1 MIGLYIALG
10 VIGFV
15 ILFIILAVIT
25 MYRLIFF
32 SPRKGQISDST
43 LVGSKNFQ
51 HYEEMMKENI
61 LSFMA
66 KGYEDVYI
74 DSFDKLKL
82 HARYYEEHK
91 TNKIAI
97 LMHGYKGTAYRDFN
111 CISKIIFENGYNIL
125 LLDQRAHGTSEGH
138 VITFGVRESKDLLSW
153 LDYVKERFINHE
165 ILLVGVS
172 MGGHTVLNIS
182 DKISKDIKIIADC
195 PYASPKEILV
205 STIKS
210 IHLPVFIFYPLLNLT
225 SHIFAHESLN
235 KTSAYNSIKN
245 SDNKILIMHGDK
257 DHVIPYTISKK
268 LADTYPR
275 KIRYEV
281 FKNADHGASAL
292 VDFDRYQRVVKEFL
306 DN

>member
-1 MIGLYIALG
+1 
-10 VIGFV
+10 
-15 ILFIILAVIT
+15 

-32 SPRKGQISDST
+32 SPRKGQINDST
-43 LVGSKNFQ
+43 LVGSKNFNNYSEQ
-51 HYEEMMKENI
+51 MKDNI
-61 LSFMA
+61 LSFMN
-66 KGYEDVYI
+66 KPYEDVYI
-74 DSFDKLKL
+74 TSFDKLKL
-82 HARYYEEHK
+82 HARMFDNKESK
-91 TNKIAI
+91 KIAI
-97 LMHGYKGTAYRDFN
+97 LLHGYKGTVYRDFN
-111 CISKIIFENGYNIL
+111 SISKILFEEGYKVL
-125 LLDQRAHGTSEGH
+125 AVDERAHGLSKGH

-153 LDYVKERFINHE
+153 LNYVKERFINHE

-172 MGGHTVLNIS
+172 MGGHTVLNVS

-195 PYASPKEILV
+195 PYSSPKEILV

-210 IHLPVFIFYPLLNLT
+210 VHLPVFIFYPLLNLT

-257 DHVIPYTISKK
+257 DKVIPYTISKE
-268 LADTYPR
+268 LAVTYPH
-275 KIRYEV
+275 KIRYEL
-281 FKNADHGASAL
+281 FKNADHDASAL